1 MGRKPKVE
9 KGEYVGYE
17 AELETSLDFFRQARA
32 NKEVFD
38 NEQLMLELMKARY
51 EMCWQQIH
59 KELAPLKTVVSENK
73 IQSLIKDIFSVDLG
87 ICESKISRFKNAVDS
102 YTKRKEEAKIELAYQ
117 YLQEWLTLYEGFYAL
132 VAFRHLEYFALFMEW
147 EKRES
152 EKVWAPSL
160 DPYGDG
166 GYTGVSKP
174 FFFYFNQMV
183 LKKNIKFISK
193 QMFTGG
199 GKCVDPKTMVMT
211 PIGSKMIKDLNV
223 GDFVYSMKDNELCER
238 RVLNKWNTRKKQIK
252 ITTRG
257 GVSVI
262 TSPEHKLY
270 TQRGYVQAQ
279 HIKQSDYLYRLCKK
293 YEPKNPVVVN
303 DDELVFVSCMLF
315 DGHCKAPNY
324 NFSKMPNTE
333 ITKSFTM
340 ACDNLGIRY
349 SKVKKYGTDCIM
361 YDIWQN
367 GHISN
372 EIMQRYELEGKLSK
386 EKRLPKQFFDMNLT
400 QKYKFLGLMFATDG
414 YIADRDTGITTASK
428 DLAQD
433 LMEFLDT
440 CGIYS
445 CVTYKKSKCE
455 GKYYDAWRV
464 TIPSE
469 YLTPIFENCYCYDKQ
484 KTLLDVY
491 ASLNGKAYCNNTNY
505 PKELFDGRKDFRQ
518 RVKTSWGRN
527 KTFKR
532 SIVEDFNK
540 RTNSLSDIVYKDFV
554 WEQIKS
560 IEFDDT
566 EVDMV
571 DIEVE
576 ETHNFIANH
585 IVSHNS
591 YSNQFAIAWLFGI
604 DKNNDVLD
612 VLGNPTLVLT
622 NTKGVVEIMTNSR
635 YAKVFPEYQ
644 KFFDME
650 GDIKSNMFSIC
661 RMKEGE
667 LTLMDSSKTLNLKVI
682 SKQTSIDGI
691 RVRYLFL
698 DDVCKSIDA
707 NNLKQH
713 QIDIDNFWNS
723 WWKRNYGTDDF
734 YIIAC
739 GTAYSVNDILSHLI
753 SYYSKGK
760 MKRTKINKYT
770 YENMDGNCI
779 FIKIPKIDDDYDR
792 STYPQ
797 KFPYE
802 EAIRIKERN
811 LASFL
816 AMEQQQPQNP
826 ETSPLCYDKLNTYE
840 RLPDNISENAYACLD
855 PARTG
860 KNYVTMGIHRTA
872 KEKDK
877 FGVDIER
884 HYLVDCVF
892 QLKQMEDVYGEICDK
907 IQHHHIIRLHIE
919 NNTDTS
925 LKFLLEKMLHER
937 GIMFCEISESFSSEN
952 KEEKMREMVYGM
964 EGYFKNQM
972 VYPAM
977 NMYAPSSQ
985 MGKFMLYFTAYDY
998 YKPVEYDDSI
1008 DEECM
1013 YIDAFVAKKRQL
1025 AKAKL
1030 LHL

>member
-1 MGRKPKVE
+1 M
-9 KGEYVGYE
+9 GYE
-17 AELETSLDFFRQARA
+17 QELSDSLKVVKSLCKSKSAFDDETTMLDI
-32 NKEVFD
+32 
-38 NEQLMLELMKARY
+38 MKTRY
-51 EMCWQQIH
+51 DMCYAQIH
-59 KELAPLKTVVSENK
+59 GELAPLKTKRSESQ
-73 IQSLIKDIFSVDLG
+73 IIDLVKDILSVDLRV
-87 ICESKISRFKNAVDS
+87 CESKISRFRIGLES
-102 YTKRKEEAKIELAYQ
+102 YTKKGDDEQVELIYR
-117 YLQEWLTLYEGFYAL
+117 YLQEWLMLYEGFYAL
-132 VAFRHLEYFALFMEW
+132 VAFRHLEFFSLFMEW
-147 EKRES
+147 DKRDS
-152 EKVWAPSL
+152 EKVWLPSL

-183 LKKNIKFISK
+183 LKKDIKFISK

-199 GKCVDPKTMVMT
+199 GKCIKQNTKIMT
-211 PIGSKMIKDLNV
+211 PTGNRMIKDINV

-262 TSPEHKLY
+262 TSPEHRLY
-270 TQRGYVQAQ
+270 TQRGYVQARD
-279 HIKQSDYLYRLCKK
+279 IKQSDYLYRLCKK
-293 YEPKNPVVVN
+293 YEPKNPVVVK
-303 DDELVFVSCMLF
+303 DDELV
-315 DGHCKAPNY
+315 
-324 NFSKMPNTE
+324 
-333 ITKSFTM
+333 
-340 ACDNLGIRY
+340 
-349 SKVKKYGTDCIM
+349 
-361 YDIWQN
+361 
-367 GHISN
+367 
-372 EIMQRYELEGKLSK
+372 
-386 EKRLPKQFFDMNLT
+386 
-400 QKYKFLGLMFATDG
+400 
-414 YIADRDTGITTASK
+414 
-428 DLAQD
+428 
-433 LMEFLDT
+433 
-440 CGIYS
+440 
-445 CVTYKKSKCE
+445 
-455 GKYYDAWRV
+455 
-464 TIPSE
+464 
-469 YLTPIFENCYCYDKQ
+469 
-484 KTLLDVY
+484 
-491 ASLNGKAYCNNTNY
+491 
-505 PKELFDGRKDFRQ
+505 
-518 RVKTSWGRN
+518 
-527 KTFKR
+527 
-532 SIVEDFNK
+532 
-540 RTNSLSDIVYKDFV
+540 FV

-591 YSNQFAIAWLFGI
+591 YSNQFAIAWVLGI
-604 DKNNDVLD
+604 DHDNDVLD
-612 VLGNPTLVLT
+612 VLGNPTLVL
-622 NTKGVVEIMTNSR
+622 NNSKGIVEIMTNPR
-635 YAKVFPEYQ
+635 FAKVFPEFQ
-644 KFFDME
+644 KYFDME
-650 GDIKSNMFSIC
+650 GDIKGNMFSVC

-667 LTLMDSSKTLNLKVI
+667 LTLECSKKPLNVKII

-698 DDVCKSIDA
+698 DDVCRSIDA

-734 YIIAC
+734 YIVAC

-753 SYYSKGK
+753 AYYSKGK

-770 YENMDGNCI
+770 YESMDGSCI
-779 FIKIPKIDDDYDR
+779 FIKIPKIDDDFNR

-797 KFPYE
+797 KFPYD

-826 ETSPLCYDKLNTYE
+826 ETSPLCYEKLNTYE

-877 FGVDIER
+877 YGVEIER
-884 HYLVDCVF
+884 HYLVDCIF
-892 QLKQMEDVYGEICDK
+892 QLKQMEDIYGEICDK
-907 IQHHHIIRLHIE
+907 ILHHHIIRLHVE

-925 LKFLLEKMLHER
+925 LRFLLEKMLHER

-977 NMYAPSSQ
+977 SMYAPSSQ
-985 MGKFMLYFTAYDY
+985 MGKFMLYFTSYDY

-1013 YIDAFVAKKRQL
+1013 YIDAFVAKRKQL

>member
-1 MGRKPKVE
+1 MGRKPKIE
-9 KGEYVGYE
+9 GKQYVGYE

-73 IQSLIKDIFSVDLG
+73 IQALIKDIFSVDLG

-132 VAFRHLEYFALFMEW
+132 VAFRHLEYFSLFMEW

-211 PIGSKMIKDLNV
+211 PTGSKMIKDLNV

-252 ITTRG
+252 ITTQG
-257 GVSVI
+257 GVSI
-262 TSPEHKLY
+262 TVSPEHRLY
-270 TQRGYVQAQ
+270 TQRGYIEAQ
-279 HIKQSDYLYRLCKK
+279 TLTLRDYFYKV
-293 YEPKNPVVVN
+293 YG
-303 DDELVFVSCMLF
+303 
-315 DGHCKAPNY
+315 DGDY
-324 NFSKMPNTE
+324 F
-333 ITKSFTM
+333 
-340 ACDNLGIRY
+340 
-349 SKVKKYGTDCIM
+349 
-361 YDIWQN
+361 
-367 GHISN
+367 
-372 EIMQRYELEGKLSK
+372 
-386 EKRLPKQFFDMNLT
+386 
-400 QKYKFLGLMFATDG
+400 
-414 YIADRDTGITTASK
+414 
-428 DLAQD
+428 
-433 LMEFLDT
+433 
-440 CGIYS
+440 
-445 CVTYKKSKCE
+445 
-455 GKYYDAWRV
+455 
-464 TIPSE
+464 
-469 YLTPIFENCYCYDKQ
+469 
-484 KTLLDVY
+484 
-491 ASLNGKAYCNNTNY
+491 
-505 PKELFDGRKDFRQ
+505 
-518 RVKTSWGRN
+518 
-527 KTFKR
+527 
-532 SIVEDFNK
+532 
-540 RTNSLSDIVYKDFV
+540 FV

-622 NTKGVVEIMTNSR
+622 NTKGVVEIMTNPR

-644 KFFDME
+644 KFFDIE

-734 YIIAC
+734 YIVAC

-770 YENMDGNCI
+770 YENMDGDCI